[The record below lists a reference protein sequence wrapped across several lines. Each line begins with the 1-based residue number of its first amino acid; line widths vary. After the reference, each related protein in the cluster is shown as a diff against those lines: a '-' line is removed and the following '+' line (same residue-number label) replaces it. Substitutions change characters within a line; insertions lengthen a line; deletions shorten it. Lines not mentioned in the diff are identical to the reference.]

1 VSESLAGSEIGDWKY
16 VIFLMVERTLIIIK
30 PDCIQRHLAGQII
43 SRFESRGFKLVAAK
57 FMHVSEELA
66 NKLYI
71 AHCDKSFLKGL
82 VKFISS
88 SPSLVMVWEADGI
101 IDIVRRM
108 IGTTFG
114 RDAESGTI
122 RGDFSCA
129 QRYNL
134 IHGSDCS
141 KSAQYE
147 IDLFFKPD
155 EVVDYE
161 LTNAH
166 WIYGVND

>member
-1 VSESLAGSEIGDWKY
+1 
-16 VIFLMVERTLIIIK
+16 M
-30 PDCIQRHLAGQII
+30 AGQII
-43 SRFESRGFKLVAAK
+43 SRLERRGFKLIAAK
-57 FMHVSEELA
+57 FMQISEESA
-66 NKLYI
+66 HKLYI
-71 AHCDKSFLKGL
+71 VHRDKSFLKGL

-101 IDIVRRM
+101 IEVVRRM
-108 IGTTFG
+108 IGATFG
-114 RDAESGTI
+114 RNAESGTI

-134 IHGSDCS
+134 IHGSDS
-141 KSAQYE
+141 SESARYE
-147 IDLFFKPD
+147 IDLFFKP
-155 EVVDYE
+155 EEIVDYQ